1 MDTPHT
7 GIVLKHEVAIDVPFK
22 SFDRNF
28 KDFKDK
34 HKRECHAVYAINSDG
49 KFRAEIKKNAIDDKE
64 YILRISGWRNEGI
77 LQIQRIYVSAPQ
89 ESIYFLVNRVEQQ
102 EARPIILYNFV
113 IDFLD
118 LMEAWAI
125 DHKGVLYFEYIDYDM
140 PVQDAYNIVKGQ
152 EKENHFN
159 EEWLKDIL
167 DQLEIG

>member
-7 GIVLKHEVAIDVPFK
+7 GLVLKHEVAIDLSFK

-28 KDFKDK
+28 KDFQDK
-34 HKRECHAVYAINSDG
+34 HKRECFVAYSINSDG
-49 KFRAEIKKNAIDDKE
+49 KFRAELKLSATDDKE
-64 YILRISGWRNEGI
+64 YVLRISGWRKDGI
-77 LQIQRIYVSAPQ
+77 LQIQRVYVSSSA

-102 EARPIILYNFV
+102 EARPIVLHNFV

-125 DHKGVLYFEYIDYDM
+125 DHKGVLYFEYIDCDL
-140 PVQDAYNIVKGQ
+140 PLWDAYNIIKGQ

-159 EEWLKDIL
+159 EEQLNDIL
-167 DQLEIG
+167 DQLEY